1 MSWYYFQA
9 GVADGGWGWGGAF
22 LDFNNDGYQDIV
34 MTNGRFTYKFTPNS
48 FLDGSILVSNTLNI
62 EIHYKVHLYVYSVAT
77 G

>member
-1 MSWYYFQA
+1 
-9 GVADGGWGWGGAF
+9 